1 VRRTGFKGFFYLQK
15 FTGFL
20 KTFTTKMVEL
30 IFYGSEKSEMPKTQ
44 LRCFCN
50 TRNELFIGIREEAS
64 PEIWIALEK
73 KTAIKFSKELRKQIA
88 LIEDEKGI

>member
-30 IFYGSEKSEMPKTQ
+30 IFYGSDKSEMDETQ

-50 TRNELFIGIREEAS
+50 TRNEIFMGIREKDS
-64 PEIWIALEK
+64 PEIWITLNK
-73 KTAIKFSKELRKQIA
+73 FTAIKFSKELRKQIA
-88 LIEDEKGI
+88 LIQDETSI

>member
-1 VRRTGFKGFFYLQK
+1 
-15 FTGFL
+15 
-20 KTFTTKMVEL
+20 MVQL
-30 IFYGSEKSEMPKTQ
+30 VFYGSEKSNSDTTE

-50 TRNELFIGIREEAS
+50 TRNEIFIGIKEEAS

-88 LIEDEKGI
+88 LISDEEGI

>member
-1 VRRTGFKGFFYLQK
+1 
-15 FTGFL
+15 
-20 KTFTTKMVEL
+20 MVEL
-30 IFYGSEKSEMPKTQ
+30 IFYGSEKSEMPDTQ

-50 TRNELFIGIREEAS
+50 TRNELFIGIREKDS

-88 LIEDEKGI
+88 LIEDEKGV